1 MNLELMFDKF
11 GKVFDPDQIIFC
23 EYEPG
28 NDFYMILSGQV
39 KILKTVGNSIK
50 TLDII
55 NSGDIFGEMSLLDSQ
70 PRSAT
75 AVAVTEVRS
84 LNFNRENFD
93 YLMKKTPQIGF
104 KLLTLFSTRIY
115 DQKRRL
121 QILMFDDIVGKVAD
135 VLLMLCEKQNASEN
149 AKNVIVRASQEDL
162 ASWCGQP
169 LSEVQKAIAVLSKG
183 GKIEF
188 QPDKVVVHNM
198 QDLIRTVLQK
208 RKDSKS

>member
-11 GKVFDPDQIIFC
+11 GRVFDPDQIIFC

-28 NDFYMILSGQV
+28 NDFYMILNGQV

-50 TLDII
+50 TMDLI
-55 NSGDIFGEMSLLDSQ
+55 NSGDIFGEMSLLDGQ

-75 AVAVTEVRS
+75 AVAVSEVRT

-93 YLMKKTPQIGF
+93 YLMNKTPQIAF

-121 QILMFDDIVGKVAD
+121 QILLFDDITGKVAD
-135 VLLMLCEKQNASEN
+135 VLLMLSEKQMIPEN
-149 AKNVIVRASQEDL
+149 AKNVVIKASQEDL

-169 LSEVQKAIAVLSKG
+169 LSEIQKAVQILSKG

-188 QPDKVVVHNM
+188 QPDKVVIHNM
-198 QDLIRTVLQK
+198 QDIIRTVLQK
-208 RKDSKS
+208 RKEIK

>member
-11 GKVFDPDQIIFC
+11 GRIFDPDQIIFC

-28 NDFYMILSGQV
+28 NDFYMILNGQV
-39 KILKTVGNSIK
+39 RILKTVGNSIK
-50 TLDII
+50 TMDLI
-55 NSGDIFGEMSLLDSQ
+55 NTGDIFGEMSLLDGQ

-75 AVAVTEVRS
+75 AVAVTEVRT

-93 YLMKKTPQIGF
+93 YLMNKTPQIAF

-121 QILMFDDIVGKVAD
+121 QILLFDDISGKVAD
-135 VLLMLCEKQNASEN
+135 VLLMLSEKQMVPEN
-149 AKNVIVRASQEDL
+149 AKNVVIKVSQEDI

-169 LSEVQKAIAVLSKG
+169 LAEIQKAVQILSKG

-188 QPDKVVVHNM
+188 QADKVLIHSM
-198 QDLIRTVLQK
+198 QDIIRTVLQK
-208 RKDSKS
+208 RKEIK

>member
-1 MNLELMFDKF
+1 MFDKF
-11 GKVFDPDQIIFC
+11 GRIFDPDQIIFC

-28 NDFYMILSGQV
+28 NDFYMILNGQV
-39 KILKTVGNSIK
+39 RILKTVGNSIK
-50 TLDII
+50 TMDLI
-55 NSGDIFGEMSLLDSQ
+55 NSGDIFGEMSLLDGQ

-75 AVAVTEVRS
+75 AVAVSEVRT

-93 YLMKKTPQIGF
+93 YLMNKTPQIAF

-121 QILMFDDIVGKVAD
+121 QILLFDDITGKVAD
-135 VLLMLCEKQNASEN
+135 VLLMLSEKQMVPEN
-149 AKNVIVRASQEDL
+149 AKNVVIRATQEEI

-169 LSEVQKAIAVLSKG
+169 LAEVQKAIQILSKG

-188 QPDKVVVHNM
+188 QPDKVVIHSM
-198 QDLIRTVLQK
+198 QDIIRTVLQK
-208 RKDSKS
+208 RKEIK

>member
-11 GKVFDPDQIIFC
+11 GRIFDPDQIIFC

-28 NDFYMILSGQV
+28 NDFYMILNGQV
-39 KILKTVGNSIK
+39 RILKTVGNSIK
-50 TLDII
+50 TMDLI
-55 NSGDIFGEMSLLDSQ
+55 NSGDIFGEMSLLDGQ

-75 AVAVTEVRS
+75 AVAVSEVRT

-93 YLMKKTPQIGF
+93 YLMNKTPQIAF

-121 QILMFDDIVGKVAD
+121 QILLFDDITGKVAD
-135 VLLMLCEKQNASEN
+135 VLLMLSEKQMVPEN
-149 AKNVIVRASQEDL
+149 AKNVVIRATQEEI

-169 LSEVQKAIAVLSKG
+169 LAEVQKAIQILSKG

-188 QPDKVVVHNM
+188 QPDKVVIHSM
-198 QDLIRTVLQK
+198 QDIIRTVLQK
-208 RKDSKS
+208 RKEIK

>member
-1 MNLELMFDKF
+1 MNLEVMFDKF
-11 GKVFDPDQIIFC
+11 GKIYDPDQIIFC

-50 TLDII
+50 TMDVIE
-55 NSGDIFGEMSLLDSQ
+55 SGDIFGEMSLLEGQ

-75 AVAVTEVRS
+75 AVAVTEVRT
-84 LNFNRENFD
+84 LHFNRENFD
-93 YLMKKTPQIGF
+93 YLMTKTPQIGF

-121 QILMFDDIVGKVAD
+121 QILLFEDIVGKVAD
-135 VLLMLCEKQNASEN
+135 VLLMLSEKQHAAEN
-149 AKNVIVRASQEDL
+149 AKNVVLNVSIDDI
-162 ASWCGQP
+162 ASWCGQTVA
-169 LSEVQKAIAVLSKG
+169 EVQKSVAVLSKG

-188 QPDKVVVHNM
+188 HPEKVIVHNM
-198 QDLIRTVLQK
+198 QDLIRMVLQK
-208 RKDSKS
+208 RKETK

>member
-1 MNLELMFDKF
+1 
-11 GKVFDPDQIIFC
+11 
-23 EYEPG
+23 
-28 NDFYMILSGQV
+28 
-39 KILKTVGNSIK
+39 
-50 TLDII
+50 
-55 NSGDIFGEMSLLDSQ
+55 MSLLDSQ

>member
-1 MNLELMFDKF
+1 MNLEVMFDKF
-11 GKVFDPDQIIFC
+11 GKIYDPDQIIFC

-50 TLDII
+50 TMDVIE
-55 NSGDIFGEMSLLDSQ
+55 SGDIFGEMSLLEGQ

-75 AVAVTEVRS
+75 AVAVTEVRT
-84 LNFNRENFD
+84 LHFNRENFD
-93 YLMKKTPQIGF
+93 YLMTKTPQIGF

-121 QILMFDDIVGKVAD
+121 QILLFEDIVGKVAD
-135 VLLMLCEKQNASEN
+135 VLLMLSEKQHAAEN
-149 AKNVIVRASQEDL
+149 AKNVVLNVSIDDI
-162 ASWCGQP
+162 ASWCGQTVA
-169 LSEVQKAIAVLSKG
+169 EVQKSVAVLSKG

-188 QPDKVVVHNM
+188 HPEKVIVHNM
-198 QDLIRTVLQK
+198 QDLIRMVLQK
-208 RKDSKS
+208 RKENK

>member
-11 GKVFDPDQIIFC
+11 GRIFDPDQIIFC

-28 NDFYMILSGQV
+28 NDFYMILNGQV
-39 KILKTVGNSIK
+39 RILKTVGNSIK
-50 TLDII
+50 TMDLI
-55 NSGDIFGEMSLLDSQ
+55 NSGDIFGEMSLLDGQ

-75 AVAVTEVRS
+75 AVAVSEVRT

-93 YLMKKTPQIGF
+93 YLMNKTPQIAF

-121 QILMFDDIVGKVAD
+121 QILLFDDITGKVAD
-135 VLLMLCEKQNASEN
+135 VLLMLSEKQMVPEN
-149 AKNVIVRASQEDL
+149 AKNVVIKATQEDI

-169 LSEVQKAIAVLSKG
+169 LAEVQKAIQILSKG

-188 QPDKVVVHNM
+188 QPDKVVIHSM
-198 QDLIRTVLQK
+198 QDIIRTVLQK
-208 RKDSKS
+208 RKEIK

>member
-11 GKVFDPDQIIFC
+11 GRIFDPDQIIFC

-28 NDFYMILSGQV
+28 DDFYMILNGQV
-39 KILKTVGNSIK
+39 KILKTVGDSIK
-50 TLDII
+50 TMDILD
-55 NSGDIFGEMSLLDSQ
+55 SGDIFGEMSLLEGQ

-75 AVAVTEVRS
+75 VVAVSEVRT

-93 YLMKKTPQIGF
+93 YLMNKTPQIAF

-121 QILMFDDIVGKVAD
+121 QILMFDDVVGKVAD
-135 VLLMLCEKQNASEN
+135 VLLMLSQKQNVPEN
-149 AKNVIVRASQEDL
+149 GKNVVIQITQEDI

-169 LSEVQKAIAVLSKG
+169 LFEVQKAVAVLSKG
-183 GKIEF
+183 GRIDF
-188 QPDKVVVHNM
+188 QPDKVVIHSM
-198 QDLIRTVLQK
+198 QDIIRTVLQK
-208 RKDSKS
+208 RKEKK

>member
-11 GKVFDPDQIIFC
+11 GRVFDPDQIIFC

-28 NDFYMILSGQV
+28 NDFYMILNGQV
-39 KILKTVGNSIK
+39 RILKTVGSSIK
-50 TLDII
+50 TMDLI
-55 NSGDIFGEMSLLDSQ
+55 NSGDIFGEMSLLDGQ

-75 AVAVTEVRS
+75 AVAVSEVRT

-93 YLMKKTPQIGF
+93 YLMNKTPQIAF

-121 QILMFDDIVGKVAD
+121 QILLFDDITGKVAD
-135 VLLMLCEKQNASEN
+135 VLLMLSEKQMVPEN
-149 AKNVIVRASQEDL
+149 AKNVVLKASQEDI

-169 LSEVQKAIAVLSKG
+169 LTEVQKAIQILSKG

-188 QPDKVVVHNM
+188 QPDKVVIHNM
-198 QDLIRTVLQK
+198 QDIIRTVLQK
-208 RKDSKS
+208 RKEIK